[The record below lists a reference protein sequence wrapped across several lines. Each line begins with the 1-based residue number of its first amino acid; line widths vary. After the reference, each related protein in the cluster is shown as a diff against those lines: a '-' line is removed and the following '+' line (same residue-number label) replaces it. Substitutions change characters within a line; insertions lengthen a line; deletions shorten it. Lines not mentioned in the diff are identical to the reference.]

1 MEQLTKKT
9 TILFTPDL
17 HRRLMR
23 LAEQRGTSLGELVR
37 ETCER
42 ELAQAGSE
50 RAGATV
56 REARRAP
63 AARGLGARAA
73 EVEDLAREL
82 ALESG
87 GSAGEAAVLALQEQL
102 DRLRVKRVDDTLYE
116 DLMAISRR
124 CAALPVLDARSPD
137 EILGYDENGV
147 PS

>member
-1 MEQLTKKT
+1 MEHLTKKT
-9 TILFTPDL
+9 TILFPPDL
-17 HRRLMR
+17 HRRLLR
-23 LAEQRGTSLGELVR
+23 LAERRGTSLGEVVR
-37 ETCER
+37 QTCER

-50 RAGATV
+50 RAGAVV

-63 AARGLGARAA
+63 VARGLGARAA

-102 DRLRVKRVDDTLYE
+102 DRLRGQRSDDTLFE
-116 DLMAISRR
+116 DLMALSRR
-124 CAALPVLDARSPD
+124 CAALPNLDTRSAD
-137 EILGYDENGV
+137 EILGYDDNGL